1 MSGIKALY
9 GGASDTG
16 ASPEPAMSFPEFFT
30 AVPAQVVRDP
40 LAELLGAA
48 EGGLIE
54 YRYADA
60 VRLAGHS
67 CPTVAGAWLMTTRAL
82 GTLYGATTPVRGE
95 IAVALGEPEEAGV
108 AGVMAAV
115 AGLLTGAAG
124 CGGFKGLGGRHGRR
138 GLLRFGAADVAGIRF
153 TRQDTGA
160 AVDCRLRLE
169 SVPADPR
176 LGPLLGAILSD
187 QADDGARRDFATL
200 WQDRVRRILIDH
212 GSDPALVD
220 LQPASG

>member
-1 MSGIKALY
+1 
-9 GGASDTG
+9 
-16 ASPEPAMSFPEFFT
+16 MSFPEFFA
-30 AVPAQVVRDP
+30 AVPAVVVRDP

-48 EGGLIE
+48 AGGLIE

-82 GTLYGATTPVRGE
+82 KALYGDAVPVRGE

-108 AGVMAAV
+108 TGVMAAV

-124 CGGFKGLGGRHGRR
+124 SGGFKGLGGRHGRR
-138 GLLRFGAADVAGIRF
+138 GLLRFGATGVAGMRF

-160 AVDCRLRLE
+160 AVDCRLCLE
-169 SVPADPR
+169 NAPANPR
-176 LGPLLGAILSD
+176 LGPLLGAILTG
-187 QADDGARRDFATL
+187 QADEESRRDFARL
-200 WQDRVRRILIDH
+200 WQERVRRILIDH

-220 LQPASG
+220 LQPAQG